1 MIRYAIAAAL
11 VVAALV
17 MWSRSG
23 EQKPEPSPEP
33 APVGLDLRGKFIGP
47 TAADDAASLGAL
59 CDELAGVIAWDGGKR
74 LKTGVALDDLRVA
87 AREGRM
93 RGASIGD
100 RQPHVRDAIH
110 AYLDQELGASGGP
123 VDDQQRAKWVAAYRN
138 LSRACRDATK

>member
-1 MIRYAIAAAL
+1 MIRYAISAAL

-23 EQKPEPSPEP
+23 GGSKPEP
-33 APVGLDLRGKFIGP
+33 APAPMGLDLRGKFIGP
-47 TAADDAASLGAL
+47 TAADDAAALGAL
-59 CDELAGVIAWDGGKR
+59 CDELAEVIAWDAGKR

-100 RQPHVRDAIH
+100 RQPHVRDVIH